1 MDYRNQYLQMIA
13 AMRKNRETGAKPIS
27 DTRRPGLAAK
37 TMNLRPLD
45 RPKFDPQS
53 YMEDIQKFFDD
64 MPEEK
69 ETLRPKARPEELT
82 VEPTRPEARPYEIP
96 SEGNRDDFLNRLI
109 MSESSGDPSAEI
121 TIKDGRKF
129 VGLGQFGEAR
139 LKDFKN
145 ATGMEFTQQEFQQDP
160 ELQMKVMQWHIRE
173 IDKVISQIDPEGQW
187 DRNGLRA
194 VAHLGGTKGM
204 KDYVTSGGKYNPE
217 DELGTSLQDYYN
229 KFSV

>member
-53 YMEDIQKFFDD
+53 YMEDIQKFFED

-204 KDYVTSGGKYNPE
+204 KNYVTSGGKYNPE